1 MTNLLTT
8 SRRRSRALVAL
19 RIRLSGA
26 LLALCL
32 APWSFALAAPAVA
45 VAATATELQGEI
57 ERKQQREGVL
67 SDDISRIGSKV
78 RGLTGRINELQ
89 QRQSAVEAD
98 LSTKVARQRS
108 VAQGLAASRRR
119 LAKFRR
125 RLAASK
131 KVLADRLVAIYKA
144 GQPDIVTVVLNSDGF
159 ADLVE
164 RATYVRVVAEQ
175 DQTIIRKVKILK
187 ASTGRETSRFVAL
200 EKEASALVAQVRS
213 RRNEIASA
221 RDQVVA
227 RKDDLSAAVGERKGA
242 LATVSRSRKNL
253 ERDLAEMEAS
263 SRQVAGTLGN
273 AGGGPVPKGSGRL
286 ASPIS
291 GTFTSPFGTRWGRL
305 HAGVD
310 IAVPEGT
317 PIRAA
322 DSGTVRQAGWMGG
335 YGNYTCIQ
343 HTATLSTCYAH
354 QSSIGVSSGASVRK
368 GQVIGQ
374 SGNTGNSTGPHLHF
388 EVRVNGQPVDPMG
401 YL

>member
-1 MTNLLTT
+1 M
-8 SRRRSRALVAL
+8 
-19 RIRLSGA
+19 RIRVSGA

-32 APWSFALAAPAVA
+32 APWSFALAAPAVT
-45 VAATATELQGEI
+45 VAATATELRGEI
-57 ERKQQREGVL
+57 DRKQQREGVL
-67 SDDISRIGSKV
+67 TDDISRIGAKV

-89 QRQSAVEAD
+89 RRQSAVEAD
-98 LSTKVARQRS
+98 LSNKVDRQRS
-108 VAQGLAASRRR
+108 VADELAASRRR

-125 RLAASK
+125 RLAASQ

-144 GQPDIVTVVLNSDGF
+144 GQPDIITVVLNSDGF

-213 RRNEIASA
+213 RRDEIASA
-221 RDQVVA
+221 SDRVVA
-227 RKDDLSAAVGERKGA
+227 RKNDLSAAVGERKGA

-253 ERDLAEMEAS
+253 ESDLAEMEAS
-263 SRQVAGTLGN
+263 SRHVAGTLGN
-273 AGGGPVPKGSGRL
+273 AGGGPVPNGSGRL

-305 HAGVD
+305 HAGIDV
-310 IAVPEGT
+310 AAPEGT

-354 QSSIGVSSGASVRK
+354 QSSIGVSSGASVKK
-368 GQVIGQ
+368 GQVIGR

-388 EVRVNGQPVDPMG
+388 EVRVSGQPVDPMG

>member
-1 MTNLLTT
+1 M
-8 SRRRSRALVAL
+8 

-32 APWSFALAAPAVA
+32 APWSFALAAPAVT
-45 VAATATELQGEI
+45 VAATATELRGEI
-57 ERKQQREGVL
+57 DRKQQREGVL
-67 SDDISRIGSKV
+67 TDDISRIGAKV

-89 QRQSAVEAD
+89 RRQSAVEAD
-98 LSTKVARQRS
+98 LSNKVARQRS
-108 VAQGLAASRRR
+108 VADELAASRRR

-125 RLAASK
+125 RLAASQ

-144 GQPDIVTVVLNSDGF
+144 GQPDIITVVLNSDGF

-164 RATYVRVVAEQ
+164 RATYVRAVAEQ

-213 RRNEIASA
+213 RRDEIASA
-221 RDQVVA
+221 SDQVVA
-227 RKDDLSAAVGERKGA
+227 RKNDLSAAVGERKGA

-253 ERDLAEMEAS
+253 ESDLAEMEAS

-273 AGGGPVPKGSGRL
+273 AGGGPVPNGSGRL

-305 HAGVD
+305 HAGIDV
-310 IAVPEGT
+310 AAPEGT

-354 QSSIGVSSGASVRK
+354 QSSIGVSSGASVSK
-368 GQVIGQ
+368 GELIGR

-388 EVRVNGQPVDPMG
+388 EVRVSGQPVDPMG

>member
-1 MTNLLTT
+1 M
-8 SRRRSRALVAL
+8 

-32 APWSFALAAPAVA
+32 APWSFALAAPAVT
-45 VAATATELQGEI
+45 VAATATELRGEI
-57 ERKQQREGVL
+57 DRKQQREGVL
-67 SDDISRIGSKV
+67 TDDISRIGAKV

-89 QRQSAVEAD
+89 RRQSAVEAD
-98 LSTKVARQRS
+98 LSNKVARQRN
-108 VAQGLAASRRR
+108 VADELAASRRR

-125 RLAASK
+125 RLAASQ

-144 GQPDIVTVVLNSDGF
+144 GQPDIITVVLNSDGF

-213 RRNEIASA
+213 RRDEIASA
-221 RDQVVA
+221 SDQVVA
-227 RKDDLSAAVGERKGA
+227 RKNDLSAAVGERKGA

-253 ERDLAEMEAS
+253 ESDLAEMEAS

-273 AGGGPVPKGSGRL
+273 AGGGPVPNGSGRL

-305 HAGVD
+305 HAGIDV
-310 IAVPEGT
+310 AAPEGT

-354 QSSIGVSSGASVRK
+354 QSSIGVSSGASVSK
-368 GQVIGQ
+368 GELIGR

-388 EVRVNGQPVDPMG
+388 EVRVSGQPVDPMG

>member
-1 MTNLLTT
+1 MTNYFTI
-8 SRRRSRALVAL
+8 SCRRSRALIAL
-19 RIRLSGA
+19 RMRLCGA

-32 APWSFALAAPAVA
+32 APWSFALAAPALA

-57 ERKQQREGVL
+57 DRKQQHEGVL

-78 RGLTGRINELQ
+78 RGLTGRINQLQ
-89 QRQSAVEAD
+89 QRQSSVEAE
-98 LSTKVARQRS
+98 LRTKVKRQRS
-108 VAQGLAASRRR
+108 VAEELAASRRR
-119 LAKFRR
+119 LAKIRR
-125 RLAASK
+125 RLTASK

-144 GQPDIVTVVLNSDGF
+144 GQPDIITVALNADGF

-164 RATYVRVVAEQ
+164 RATYFRVVAEQ
-175 DQTIIRKVKILK
+175 DQTIINKVKILK
-187 ASTGRETSRFVAL
+187 ASTSRETSRFVAL

-213 RRNEIASA
+213 RRDEIASA
-221 RDQVVA
+221 SDQVVA
-227 RKDDLSAAVGERKGA
+227 RKNELSAAIVERRGA
-242 LATVSRSRKNL
+242 LAIVSRGRRNL
-253 ERDLAEMEAS
+253 ERDLAAMEAS
-263 SRQVAGTLGN
+263 SRQVAGTLGDV
-273 AGGGPVPKGSGRL
+273 GGGPVPKGSGRL
-286 ASPIS
+286 ASPIG

-305 HAGVD
+305 HAGIDV
-310 IAVPEGT
+310 AVPEGT

-335 YGNYTCIQ
+335 YGNYTCIL

-354 QSSIGVSSGASVRK
+354 QSSIGVSSGASVKK
-368 GQVIGQ
+368 GQVIGR

>member
-1 MTNLLTT
+1 M
-8 SRRRSRALVAL
+8 RM
-19 RIRLSGA
+19 RLSGA

-32 APWSFALAAPAVA
+32 APWSFALAAPAVT
-45 VAATATELQGEI
+45 VAATATELRGEI
-57 ERKQQREGVL
+57 DRKQQREGVL
-67 SDDISRIGSKV
+67 TDDISRIGSKV

-89 QRQSAVEAD
+89 RRQSAVEAD
-98 LSTKVARQRS
+98 LSNKVARQRN
-108 VAQGLAASRRR
+108 VADELAASRRR

-125 RLAASK
+125 RLAASQ

-144 GQPDIVTVVLNSDGF
+144 GQPDIITVVLNSDGF

-213 RRNEIASA
+213 RRDEIASA
-221 RDQVVA
+221 SDQVVA
-227 RKDDLSAAVGERKGA
+227 RKNDLSAAVGERKGA

-253 ERDLAEMEAS
+253 ESDLAEMEAS

-273 AGGGPVPKGSGRL
+273 AGGGPVPNGSGRL

-305 HAGVD
+305 HAGIDV
-310 IAVPEGT
+310 AAPEGT

-354 QSSIGVSSGASVRK
+354 QSSIGVSSGASVSK
-368 GQVIGQ
+368 GELIGR

-388 EVRVNGQPVDPMG
+388 EVRVSGQPVDPMG

>member
-1 MTNLLTT
+1 M
-8 SRRRSRALVAL
+8 

-32 APWSFALAAPAVA
+32 APWSFALAAPAVT
-45 VAATATELQGEI
+45 VAATATELRGEI
-57 ERKQQREGVL
+57 DRKQQREGVL
-67 SDDISRIGSKV
+67 TDDISRIGAKV

-89 QRQSAVEAD
+89 RRQSAVEAD
-98 LSTKVARQRS
+98 LSNKVARQRN
-108 VAQGLAASRRR
+108 VADELAASRRR

-125 RLAASK
+125 RLAASQ

-144 GQPDIVTVVLNSDGF
+144 GQPDIITVVLNSDGF

-213 RRNEIASA
+213 RRDEIASA
-221 RDQVVA
+221 SDQVVA
-227 RKDDLSAAVGERKGA
+227 RKNDLSAAVGERKGA

-253 ERDLAEMEAS
+253 ESDLAEMEAS

-273 AGGGPVPKGSGRL
+273 AGGGPVPNGSGRL

-305 HAGVD
+305 HAGIDV
-310 IAVPEGT
+310 AAPEGT

-354 QSSIGVSSGASVRK
+354 QSSIGVSSGASVKK
-368 GQVIGQ
+368 GQVIGR

-388 EVRVNGQPVDPMG
+388 EVRVSGQPVDPMG